1 MKSKLNRI
9 RTIAAAAALSAA
21 VSFATPAFGLVS
33 LAATGTVTGSDIN
46 VRSEASSSSSQVGTV
61 TTGDTV
67 TVGET
72 AVDDSGATWY
82 QVTLSNGTTGY
93 VRGDFLTVSE
103 DETSSEE
110 ASTEE
115 TEASTEATT
124 EDTDEAAA
132 NAAQAAEQDTGG
144 YQVVLA
150 PDENGED
157 TYYLYDNNAG
167 QRMKISDIGK
177 LQDDVTAANKEA
189 ASVKAKYRIF
199 LVALAAAAAILAVIC
214 IVLVLK
220 LKDALANGRRERDLT
235 MERRDQRRNN
245 SRADSVESLRARER
259 GNGTAQRGGRG
270 REDAYASGARRL
282 DRGEDSRDP
291 RASRPAARPV
301 RPSGDDGYGVRPA
314 ARPAA
319 PARDGEDRP
328 VRPAARPGSRP
339 AARPEGGVRTDR
351 PARPAEDAAARR
363 PAAPARKQ
371 PAKNFADDDFDYD
384 FLKLDD
390 KDE

>member
-72 AVDDSGATWY
+72 ATDDSGATWY

-124 EDTDEAAA
+124 EATDEAAA

-189 ASVKAKYRIF
+189 ASVKAKYR
-199 LVALAAAAAILAVIC
+199 
-214 IVLVLK
+214 
-220 LKDALANGRRERDLT
+220 ERDLT

-245 SRADSVESLRARER
+245 SRADSVESLRARDR
-259 GNGTAQRGGRG
+259 GNGPASRGGRG
-270 REDAYASGARRL
+270 RDDAYASGARRL
-282 DRGEDSRDP
+282 DRGEDPRDP

-301 RPSGDDGYGVRPA
+301 RPSGDDGYAARPA

-328 VRPAARPGSRP
+328 VRPATRPVSRP
-339 AARPEGGVRTDR
+339 AARPESGVRTDR
-351 PARPAEDAAARR
+351 PARPAEDTAARR

>member
-72 AVDDSGATWY
+72 ATDDSGATWY

-110 ASTEE
+110 APAEE

-132 NAAQAAEQDTGG
+132 NAAQAAEQDS
-144 YQVVLA
+144 
-150 PDENGED
+150 GEP
-157 TYYLYDNNAG
+157 TL
-167 QRMKISDIGK
+167 
-177 LQDDVTAANKEA
+177 
-189 ASVKAKYRIF
+189 
-199 LVALAAAAAILAVIC
+199 
-214 IVLVLK
+214 
-220 LKDALANGRRERDLT
+220 
-235 MERRDQRRNN
+235 
-245 SRADSVESLRARER
+245 ESC
-259 GNGTAQRGGRG
+259 
-270 REDAYASGARRL
+270 DF
-282 DRGEDSRDP
+282 D
-291 RASRPAARPV
+291 PV
-301 RPSGDDGYGVRPA
+301 RFQREWYDYKRTQEILPVQLRPH
-314 ARPAA
+314 PH
-319 PARDGEDRP
+319 EF
-328 VRPAARPGSRP
+328 
-339 AARPEGGVRTDR
+339 ELY
-351 PARPAEDAAARR
+351 
-363 PAAPARKQ
+363 
-371 PAKNFADDDFDYD
+371 FDI
-384 FLKLDD
+384 
-390 KDE
+390 

>member
-115 TEASTEATT
+115 TEASTEAST
-124 EDTDEAAA
+124 EANTDATDEAAA

-282 DRGEDSRDP
+282 DRGEDPRDP

-301 RPSGDDGYGVRPA
+301 RPSGDDGYAARPA
-314 ARPAA
+314 ARP
-319 PARDGEDRP
+319 
-328 VRPAARPGSRP
+328 VSRP

-351 PARPAEDAAARR
+351 PARPAEDSAARR

>member
-1 MKSKLNRI
+1 MNSKFKRI
-9 RTIAAAAALSAA
+9 KTMAAAAALSAA
-21 VSFATPAFGLVS
+21 VSLATPALGFVS

-72 AVDDSGATWY
+72 ATDDSGATWY

-103 DETSSEE
+103 DDTSTD
-110 ASTEE
+110 ASTDGD
-115 TEASTEATT
+115 TAATDDTSTDASSQ
-124 EDTDEAAA
+124 TDAAA
-132 NAAQAAEQDTGG
+132 ADATQAAEQDTGG

-177 LQDDVTAANKEA
+177 LQDDVNAANQEA
-189 ASVKAKYRIF
+189 ASVKTRYNIF
-199 LVALAAAAAILAVIC
+199 LIVLGAAAIILAIAC
-214 IVLVLK
+214 ILLVLK
-220 LKDALANGRRERDLT
+220 LRDALANGRRERDLT

-245 SRADSVESLRARER
+245 SRADSVESLRARDR
-259 GNGTAQRGGRG
+259 NAGPSRTGRG
-270 REDAYASGARRL
+270 RDDAYASGARRL
-282 DRGEDSRDP
+282 ERGDDMRDP
-291 RASRPAARPV
+291 RDARAA
-301 RPSGDDGYGVRPA
+301 RPA
-314 ARPAA
+314 ARPAR
-319 PARDGEDRP
+319 PAAGEDGYAARPASRP
-328 VRPAARPGSRP
+328 VRPAGDAEGARTARPARP
-339 AARPEGGVRTDR
+339 ARPEGDVRTDR
-351 PARPAEDAAARR
+351 PARPAADAARR

-384 FLKLDD
+384 FLKPDD